1 LLLPISLNPG
11 GPPIAEGT
19 LIFIDNTVNPT
30 TGTILLKATFQNA
43 NTVLWPGQ
51 FVQTSLVLSNL
62 TQAVVVPSQAV
73 QTGQN
78 SEFLFVVKS
87 DDTVEARSVTAGL
100 TYGAVRVITTGL
112 KIGETVVTDGQVRL
126 TAGAKISVKPASTI
140 SGTNS
145 PGNQE

>member
-1 LLLPISLNPG
+1 
-11 GPPIAEGT
+11 
-19 LIFIDNTVNPT
+19 
-30 TGTILLKATFQNA
+30 LLKATFQNA

-78 SEFLFVVKS
+78 SEFLFVLKN
-87 DDTVEARSVTAGL
+87 DDTVEARSVTAGI
-100 TYGAVRVITTGL
+100 TSDAVRVITSGL
-112 KIGETVVTDGQVRL
+112 KIGETVVIDGQVRL
-126 TAGAKISVKPASTI
+126 TAGAKVSVKPPSTV

-145 PGNQE
+145 SANRE